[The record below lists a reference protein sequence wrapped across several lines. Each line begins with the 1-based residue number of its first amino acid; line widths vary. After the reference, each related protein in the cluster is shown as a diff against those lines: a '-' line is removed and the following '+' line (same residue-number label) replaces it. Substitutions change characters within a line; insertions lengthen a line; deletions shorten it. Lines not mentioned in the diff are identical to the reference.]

1 MEHRVF
7 VDSRDRNIDK
17 NPEASS
23 YKIVLPKTY
32 HDVVA
37 SRLVTAELPVSSILA
52 FDPSRANTVLRIGSG
67 VSFADVEIPAG
78 TYTLENIAGVLES
91 VIQAVFPG
99 ISVSASTSTQKL
111 TFTGG
116 LSVDATEVSGL
127 AYTLGFDAGVVY
139 ASSGGILTSPRCVR
153 LRPETCVYLD
163 IEELNEIGS
172 FGSIAKV
179 PLVDS
184 GVLYKEADGSPNI
197 AANPCIPRLR
207 ELRVRWRY
215 RDGSLVNF
223 NGAEHSFTLAL
234 VCVQRT
240 AGKPAENIPPARA
253 RSIVV
258 NPVNPVNPEPQPA
271 VTKPQPAVEPKYPAG
286 AIKYVPWVLAG
297 GTVTYILYRKM
308 RG

>member
-7 VDSRDRNIDK
+7 VDSRDRNSDK

-23 YKIVLPKTY
+23 YRIVLPRTY
-32 HDVVA
+32 YDVVA
-37 SRLVTAELPVSSILA
+37 TRLVTAELPVSSILA

-67 VSFADVEIPAG
+67 GSFVDVEIPAG

-91 VIQAVFPG
+91 AIQAVFPG

-111 TFTGG
+111 TFTGSDV
-116 LSVDATEVSGL
+116 SVDATEVSGL
-127 AYTLGFDAGVVY
+127 AYTLGFDAGIVY
-139 ASSGGILTSPRCVR
+139 ASSGGILSSPRCVR

-163 IEELNEIGS
+163 IEELNETGS

-179 PLVDS
+179 PLITACPM
-184 GVLYKEADGSPNI
+184 YKEADGSPNI

-240 AGKPAENIPPARA
+240 GKPAENIPPARA

-258 NPVNPVNPEPQPA
+258 NPVNPEPQPA
-271 VTKPQPAVEPKYPAG
+271 VTKPPPAIEPKHPAG

-297 GTVTYILYRKM
+297 GTITYILYRKM